1 MLLSG
6 ARVYVEGAW
15 VSSHKRA
22 RGGARGSGVR
32 ARGFIMSWGV
42 EPEAMVY
49 EPEAM
54 VQEPEAMVPL

>member
-6 ARVYVEGAW
+6 ARVYVEG
-15 VSSHKRA
+15 VSSHKGA
-22 RGGARGSGVR
+22 RGG

>member
-1 MLLSG
+1 M
-6 ARVYVEGAW
+6 VYVEGAR
-15 VSSHKRA
+15 VSSHKGA

-32 ARGFIMSWGV
+32 ARGFDRSYGV

-54 VQEPEAMVPL
+54 VYEPEAMV